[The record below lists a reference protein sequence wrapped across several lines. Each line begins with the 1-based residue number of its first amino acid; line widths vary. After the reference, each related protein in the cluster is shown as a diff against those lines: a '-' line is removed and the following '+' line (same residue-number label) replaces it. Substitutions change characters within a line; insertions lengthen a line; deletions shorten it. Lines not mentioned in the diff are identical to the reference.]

1 MEFLL
6 GAAAGCLAMAAGA
19 ALRERFLLRQKRQRA
34 QIPPEEEREKT
45 AGALEEQW
53 NNMMRFDGTAQHP

>member
-6 GAAAGCLAMAAGA
+6 GAAVGCLAMAAGA
-19 ALRERFLLRQKRQRA
+19 ALRERFLLQRKRQSA
-34 QIPPEEEREKT
+34 QIPPEEGKEK
-45 AGALEEQW
+45 AGGALEEQW